1 MGSDNIMKKNPL
13 LVLLGISAAFF
24 VIFLIFVFSTMGNIV
39 KDRALI
45 GRGGVSIG
53 VVKIKG
59 VIMDSQ
65 KTLKE
70 LKDFEED
77 SSVKAILLR
86 IDSPGGA
93 VGPSQ
98 EIHDAVIRVKKTK
111 PVVAS
116 FESVAASGGFYVAV
130 AAQKIVSNAGTLT
143 GSIGVIMDFANLS
156 ELYKWA
162 KVDRFVVKSGKF
174 KDVGSDSRPMTSE
187 ERALMQ
193 ELITNVYEQFLNA
206 VAEGRKLPVDM
217 VRPYADGRVL
227 TGEQAFKA
235 KLVDKLGG
243 IDVALE
249 ELRALAKIDAKA
261 KLNLIYPEPKRRS
274 ILEMLGSG
282 AADSLMKGAM
292 ERFPALEGLSELQSP
307 KGRQGL
313 FFL

>member
-1 MGSDNIMKKNPL
+1 MKKNPL
-13 LVLLGISAAFF
+13 VLLLGISSFFF
-24 VIFLIFVFSTMGNIV
+24 VIFLIFVFSTMGSIV
-39 KDRALI
+39 KDKALI

-77 SSVKAILLR
+77 SSVKAVLLR

-98 EIHDAVIRVKKTK
+98 EIHDAVIRVRKTK

-174 KDVGSDSRPMTSE
+174 KDVGSDSRPMTPE

-193 ELITNVYEQFLNA
+193 ELITNVYEQFLKA
-206 VAEGRKLPVDM
+206 VADGRKLPVDK

-235 KLVDKLGG
+235 GLVDKLGG
-243 IDVALE
+243 LDVALDE
-249 ELRALAKIDAKA
+249 IKALAKLDAKA

-274 ILEMLGSG
+274 LLEVLGSG
-282 AADSLMKGAM
+282 AADGLMKGMA
-292 ERFPALEGLSELQSP
+292 ERIPALNGLQELQQP
-307 KGRQGL
+307 GGRQGL